1 MKKIVII
8 LLALSLLAPGVYAA
22 EKDAQE
28 ESNDLIAPDSKFY
41 FLDRLKEKI
50 DLFLASDE
58 EKAQL
63 KIEHGNERL
72 AEAKKM
78 MEKDKPEKA
87 KQALKEGLEDL
98 GQSAKGKVDDFFSQ
112 EEWENIK
119 AEFGQ
124 ALTKLEEKIN
134 STEVKEKVEDF
145 FNPEESN

>member
-8 LLALSLLAPGVYAA
+8 LLALSLLAPGVYAV

-28 ESNDLIAPDSKFY
+28 EEDDLIAPDSKFY

-58 EKAQL
+58 EKAKL
-63 KIEHGNERL
+63 KTEHGKERL

-78 MEKDKPEKA
+78 MEQDKPEKA
-87 KQALKEGLEDL
+87 KQALKEGMQNL
-98 GQSAKGKVDDFFSQ
+98 GQSAKKRMDDLFSE

-119 AEFGQ
+119 SEFGQ
-124 ALTKLEEKIN
+124 TLEELEEKMN

-145 FNPEESN
+145 FNPEENN

>member
-1 MKKIVII
+1 MII
-8 LLALSLLAPGVYAA
+8 LLALSLLAPGAYAA
-22 EKDAQE
+22 KEAEE

-58 EKAQL
+58 EKAKL
-63 KIEHGNERL
+63 KSKHGQERL

-78 MEKDKPEKA
+78 MEQDKPEKA
-87 KQALKEGLEDL
+87 KQALKEGLQNL
-98 GQSAKGKVDDFFSQ
+98 GQSAKDKVDDLFSQ

-124 ALTKLEEKIN
+124 TLKELEEKIN

-145 FNPEESN
+145 FNPEENN